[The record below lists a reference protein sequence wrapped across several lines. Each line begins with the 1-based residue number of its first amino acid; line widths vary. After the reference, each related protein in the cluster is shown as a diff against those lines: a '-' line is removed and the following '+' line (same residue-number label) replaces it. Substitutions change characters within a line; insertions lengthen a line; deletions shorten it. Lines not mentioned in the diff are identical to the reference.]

1 MRGTELW
8 QINLTHIKKAIIE
21 TRSLHV
27 PGKKPKLLEQKG
39 SPSYLVT
46 TCHPARQTG
55 QKHQEVRKSEGREW
69 WRMRRDRERERLGEG
84 DKDEV
89 QRTGDIYL

>member
-1 MRGTELW
+1 M
-8 QINLTHIKKAIIE
+8 
-21 TRSLHV
+21 
-27 PGKKPKLLEQKG
+27 
-39 SPSYLVT
+39 T

-84 DKDEV
+84 DKDED